1 MSTQVSGAP
10 SQNGKSEVVRR
21 TANFHPS
28 IWGDRFINNTSLD
41 KDIHLRKVRELVEL
55 KDKVRNELFA
65 ITDHLSQQ
73 LGLIDA
79 VQRLGVAYHFEREI
93 QEALEHIYTTFNN
106 KNDVDDLYKVSLS
119 FRLLRQE
126 GFKVSCDVFNKF
138 KDEDGQFKEC
148 LTSNVEGML
157 AFYEATHLRVHGED
171 ILDEA
176 LEFTTT
182 HLKLTASLIG
192 NLLAAQITR
201 ALKQPLHKG
210 IPRLE
215 ARRYISVY
223 EQDASHNKV
232 LLKLSILDFN
242 LVQSLHKEE
251 LSDITRWWKD
261 LDFATK
267 LPFARDRV
275 VECYFWIVA
284 VYFEPQYSL
293 ARKILTKV
301 ISMTSILDDIYDV
314 YGTLEELEPFTEAIE
329 RWDISCIDQLP
340 EYMQICYRALFD
352 VFEAIENE
360 LAKKERSYRVSY
372 AKDVMKRLV
381 RAYFDEAKWF
391 HQNYIPTMEEYMH
404 VALKTSG
411 YPMLTAISFL
421 GMGDIVTKEAFDWIF
436 SNPKIITASSVIGR
450 LMDDMKS
457 HKFEQE
463 RGHAASA
470 IECYMKQHGVSE
482 QVVHDELN
490 RHVANAW
497 KDINEE
503 CIRPTIVPMP
513 LLMRV
518 LNLAR
523 VIDVI
528 YKEGDGYTHV
538 GKEMKDNVA
547 LVIATSPGIMG
558 DLVRPFPGWAKLP
571 LDWVLG
577 SRCDFAQDEVSYVKS
592 FELRSLIVVLSHLLQ
607 VPRHLIGCF
616 VFDFI
621 QAIQVNSQMII
632 IAAFMEDFSSH
643 ASDSH
648 FD

>member
-1 MSTQVSGAP
+1 MSIQVSGAL
-10 SQNGKSEVVRR
+10 SQNAKSEVVRR

-28 IWGDRFINNTSLD
+28 IWGDRFINNTSED
-41 KDIHLRKVRELVEL
+41 KDIHFRKVCEVEEL
-55 KDKVRNELFA
+55 KEEVRKELLA
-65 ITDHLSQQ
+65 SAGHLSQQ

-79 VQRLGVAYHFEREI
+79 LQRLGVAYNFEREI
-93 QEALEHIYTTFNN
+93 QEALEHIYATYNDH
-106 KNDVDDLYKVSLS
+106 NDVEDDDLYNVSLR
-119 FRLLRQE
+119 FRLLRQL
-126 GFKVSCDVFNKF
+126 GFKVSCDAFNKF
-138 KDEDGQFKEC
+138 KDEDGQLKES
-148 LTSNVEGML
+148 LISNVEGML
-157 AFYEATHLRVHGED
+157 AFYEATHLRVHGEE

-176 LEFTTT
+176 LEFTTI
-182 HLKLTASLIG
+182 HLKSMASPK
-192 NLLAAQITR
+192 AQVTR

-215 ARRYISVY
+215 ARRYISIY
-223 EQDASHNKV
+223 EQNASLNKA
-232 LLKLSILDFN
+232 LLKLSKLDFN

-251 LSDITRWWKD
+251 LSEITRWWKD
-261 LDFATK
+261 LDFARK

-314 YGTLEELEPFTEAIE
+314 YGTLEELEPFTKAIE

-360 LAKKERSYRVSY
+360 LAKKERAYRVSY
-372 AKDVMKRLV
+372 AKDAMKLLV

-404 VALKTSG
+404 IALKTSG

-436 SNPKIITASSVIGR
+436 SNPKIITASSIIGR

-470 IECYMKQHGVSE
+470 VECYMKQHGVSE
-482 QVVHDELN
+482 QVVHDEFN
-490 RHVANAW
+490 RQVANAW

-503 CIRPTIVPMP
+503 CIRPTFVPMP

-538 GKEMKDNVA
+538 GKEMKNNVA
-547 LVIATSPGIMG
+547 LV
-558 DLVRPFPGWAKLP
+558 
-571 LDWVLG
+571 
-577 SRCDFAQDEVSYVKS
+577 
-592 FELRSLIVVLSHLLQ
+592 LIDP
-607 VPRHLIGCF
+607 VPI
-616 VFDFI
+616 
-621 QAIQVNSQMII
+621 
-632 IAAFMEDFSSH
+632 
-643 ASDSH
+643 
-648 FD
+648 

>member
-28 IWGDRFINNTSLD
+28 IWGDRFINNTSQD
-41 KDIHLRKVRELVEL
+41 KDIHLRKVREVEEL
-55 KDKVRNELFA
+55 KDEVRNELFA

-73 LGLIDA
+73 LHLIDA
-79 VQRLGVAYHFEREI
+79 LQCLGVAYHFEREI
-93 QEALEHIYTTFNN
+93 QEALEHIYTAFND

-126 GFKVSCDVFNKF
+126 GFKVSCDVFNMF
-138 KDEDGQFKEC
+138 KDEDGQFRES

-182 HLKLTASLIG
+182 HLKSTASLVG
-192 NLLAAQITR
+192 NPLAAQITH

-301 ISMTSILDDIYDV
+301 ISLTSILDDIYDV

-372 AKDVMKRLV
+372 AKDAMKRLV
-381 RAYFDEAKWF
+381 RAYFEEAKWF

-470 IECYMKQHGVSE
+470 IECYMRQHGVSE

-490 RHVANAW
+490 RQVANAW

-503 CIRPTIVPMP
+503 CIRPTVVPMP

-547 LVIATSPGIMG
+547 S
-558 DLVRPFPGWAKLP
+558 
-571 LDWVLG
+571 VLI
-577 SRCDFAQDEVSYVKS
+577 DP
-592 FELRSLIVVLSHLLQ
+592 I
-607 VPRHLIGCF
+607 PI
-616 VFDFI
+616 
-621 QAIQVNSQMII
+621 
-632 IAAFMEDFSSH
+632 
-643 ASDSH
+643 
-648 FD
+648 

>member
-1 MSTQVSGAP
+1 MSAQVSGAP
-10 SQNGKSEVVRR
+10 SQNAKSEVVRR

-28 IWGDRFINNTSLD
+28 IWGDRFINNTSED
-41 KDIHLRKVRELVEL
+41 KDIHLRKVSEVEEL
-55 KDKVRNELFA
+55 KDEVRNKIFA
-65 ITDHLSQQ
+65 STSHLSQQ

-79 VQRLGVAYHFEREI
+79 LQRLGVAYHFEREI
-93 QEALEHIYTTFNN
+93 QKALEHIYATFND
-106 KNDVDDLYKVSLS
+106 KNDVDDLYEVSLS

-138 KDEDGQFKEC
+138 KDEDGQFKES
-148 LTSNVEGML
+148 LTNNVEGML

-176 LEFTTT
+176 LEFTAT
-182 HLKLTASLIG
+182 HLKSTASLIG
-192 NLLAAQITR
+192 NPLAAQITR

-215 ARRYISVY
+215 ARRYISIY
-223 EQDASHNKV
+223 EQNASHNKV

-251 LSDITRWWKD
+251 LRYITRWWKD

-275 VECYFWIVA
+275 VECYFWIVT

-329 RWDISCIDQLP
+329 RWDISYIDQLP

-352 VFEAIENE
+352 VFKAIENE

-372 AKDVMKRLV
+372 AKDAMKRLV

-411 YPMLTAISFL
+411 YPMLTTISFL
-421 GMGDIVTKEAFDWIF
+421 GMDDIVTKEAFDWIF
-436 SNPKIITASSVIGR
+436 SNPKIITASSVISR

-457 HKFEQE
+457 HSLSKREGMLPQQ
-463 RGHAASA
+463 S
-470 IECYMKQHGVSE
+470 
-482 QVVHDELN
+482 
-490 RHVANAW
+490 NA
-497 KDINEE
+497 
-503 CIRPTIVPMP
+503 T
-513 LLMRV
+513 
-518 LNLAR
+518 
-523 VIDVI
+523 
-528 YKEGDGYTHV
+528 
-538 GKEMKDNVA
+538 
-547 LVIATSPGIMG
+547 
-558 DLVRPFPGWAKLP
+558 
-571 LDWVLG
+571 
-577 SRCDFAQDEVSYVKS
+577 
-592 FELRSLIVVLSHLLQ
+592 
-607 VPRHLIGCF
+607 
-616 VFDFI
+616 
-621 QAIQVNSQMII
+621 
-632 IAAFMEDFSSH
+632 
-643 ASDSH
+643 
-648 FD
+648 

>member
-1 MSTQVSGAP
+1 MSAQVSGAP
-10 SQNGKSEVVRR
+10 SQNAKSEVVRR

-28 IWGDRFINNTSLD
+28 IWGDRFINNTSED
-41 KDIHLRKVRELVEL
+41 KDIHLRKVSEVEEL
-55 KDKVRNELFA
+55 KDEVRNKIFA
-65 ITDHLSQQ
+65 STGHLSQQ

-79 VQRLGVAYHFEREI
+79 LQRLGVAYHFEREI
-93 QEALEHIYTTFNN
+93 QKALEQIYATFND
-106 KNDVDDLYKVSLS
+106 KNDVDDLYEVSLS

-126 GFKVSCDVFNKF
+126 GFKVSCDAFNKF
-138 KDEDGQFKEC
+138 KDEDGQFKES

-176 LEFTTT
+176 LEFTAT
-182 HLKLTASLIG
+182 HLKSTASLIG
-192 NLLAAQITR
+192 NPLAAQITR

-215 ARRYISVY
+215 ARRYISIY

-251 LSDITRWWKD
+251 LGYITRWWKD

-372 AKDVMKRLV
+372 AKDAMKRLV

-404 VALKTSG
+404 LALKTSG

-421 GMGDIVTKEAFDWIF
+421 GMDDIVTKEAFDWVF
-436 SNPKIITASSVIGR
+436 SNPKIITASSVICR

-470 IECYMKQHGVSE
+470 VECYMKQHGVSE
-482 QVVHDELN
+482 QVVHDEFN
-490 RHVANAW
+490 RQVANAW

-503 CIRPTIVPMP
+503 CIRPTVVPMP
-513 LLMRV
+513 LLLRV

-523 VIDVI
+523 VMDVL

-547 LVIATSPGIMG
+547 SVLIDPI
-558 DLVRPFPGWAKLP
+558 P
-571 LDWVLG
+571 L
-577 SRCDFAQDEVSYVKS
+577 
-592 FELRSLIVVLSHLLQ
+592 
-607 VPRHLIGCF
+607 
-616 VFDFI
+616 
-621 QAIQVNSQMII
+621 
-632 IAAFMEDFSSH
+632 
-643 ASDSH
+643 
-648 FD
+648 

>member
-1 MSTQVSGAP
+1 MSTQVSRAS
-10 SQNGKSEVVRR
+10 SQNAKSEVVRR

-28 IWGDRFINNTSLD
+28 IWGDRFINNTSED
-41 KDIHLRKVRELVEL
+41 KDIHLCKVREVEEL
-55 KDKVRNELFA
+55 KDEVRNELFA
-65 ITDHLSQQ
+65 STGHLSQQ

-79 VQRLGVAYHFEREI
+79 LQRLGVAYHFEREI
-93 QEALEHIYTTFNN
+93 QEALEHIYTAFND

-119 FRLLRQE
+119 FQLLRQE
-126 GFKVSCDVFNKF
+126 GFKISCDVFNKF
-138 KDEDGQFKEC
+138 KDEDGQFKES

-171 ILDEA
+171 ILDAA

-182 HLKLTASLIG
+182 HLKSIASLIG
-192 NLLAAQITR
+192 NPLAAQITR

-329 RWDISCIDQLP
+329 RWDISYIDQLP
-340 EYMQICYRALFD
+340 KYMQICYRALFD

-360 LAKKERSYRVSY
+360 LAKKERSYRISY
-372 AKDVMKRLV
+372 AKDAMKRLV

-470 IECYMKQHGVSE
+470 VECYMKQHGVSE

-490 RHVANAW
+490 RQVANAW

-503 CIRPTIVPMP
+503 CIRPTVVPMP

-547 LVIATSPGIMG
+547 S
-558 DLVRPFPGWAKLP
+558 
-571 LDWVLG
+571 VLI
-577 SRCDFAQDEVSYVKS
+577 DP
-592 FELRSLIVVLSHLLQ
+592 I
-607 VPRHLIGCF
+607 PI
-616 VFDFI
+616 
-621 QAIQVNSQMII
+621 
-632 IAAFMEDFSSH
+632 
-643 ASDSH
+643 
-648 FD
+648 

>member
-1 MSTQVSGAP
+1 HSPTFLSIAYKYHGLEGFLHHTQKVHREQILSYHSKLRLLLELRKKMSIQVSRAP
-10 SQNGKSEVVRR
+10 SQNAKSEVVRR
-21 TANFHPS
+21 IANFHPN
-28 IWGDRFINNTSLD
+28 IWGDR
-41 KDIHLRKVRELVEL
+41 
-55 KDKVRNELFA
+55 
-65 ITDHLSQQ
+65 HLSQQ

-79 VQRLGVAYHFEREI
+79 LQRLGVAYHFEREI
-93 QEALEHIYTTFNN
+93 QEALEHIYTAFND

-119 FRLLRQE
+119 FQLLRQE
-126 GFKVSCDVFNKF
+126 GFKISCDVFNKF
-138 KDEDGQFKEC
+138 KDEDGQFKES

-171 ILDEA
+171 ILDAA

-182 HLKLTASLIG
+182 HLKSIASLIG
-192 NLLAAQITR
+192 NPLAAQITR

-242 LVQSLHKEE
+242 L
-251 LSDITRWWKD
+251 
-261 LDFATK
+261 
-267 LPFARDRV
+267 
-275 VECYFWIVA
+275 
-284 VYFEPQYSL
+284 
-293 ARKILTKV
+293 
-301 ISMTSILDDIYDV
+301 
-314 YGTLEELEPFTEAIE
+314 
-329 RWDISCIDQLP
+329 
-340 EYMQICYRALFD
+340 
-352 VFEAIENE
+352 
-360 LAKKERSYRVSY
+360 
-372 AKDVMKRLV
+372 MKRLV

-470 IECYMKQHGVSE
+470 VECYMKQHGVSE

-490 RHVANAW
+490 RQVANAW

-503 CIRPTIVPMP
+503 CIRPTVVPMP

-547 LVIATSPGIMG
+547 S
-558 DLVRPFPGWAKLP
+558 
-571 LDWVLG
+571 VLI
-577 SRCDFAQDEVSYVKS
+577 DP
-592 FELRSLIVVLSHLLQ
+592 I
-607 VPRHLIGCF
+607 PI
-616 VFDFI
+616 
-621 QAIQVNSQMII
+621 
-632 IAAFMEDFSSH
+632 
-643 ASDSH
+643 
-648 FD
+648 

>member
-1 MSTQVSGAP
+1 MSAQVSGAP
-10 SQNGKSEVVRR
+10 SQNAKSEVVRR

-28 IWGDRFINNTSLD
+28 IWGDRFINNTSKD
-41 KDIHLRKVRELVEL
+41 KDIHLHKVSEVEEL
-55 KDKVRNELFA
+55 KDEVRNELFSFMG
-65 ITDHLSQQ
+65 HLSQQ

-79 VQRLGVAYHFEREI
+79 LQRLGVAYHFEREI
-93 QEALEHIYTTFNN
+93 QEALEHLYATFND
-106 KNDVDDLYKVSLS
+106 KNDVDDLYEVSLS

-126 GFKVSCDVFNKF
+126 GFKVSCVVFNKF
-138 KDEDGQFKEC
+138 KDEDGQFKES

-182 HLKLTASLIG
+182 HLKSTASLIG
-192 NLLAAQITR
+192 NPLAAQITR

-215 ARRYISVY
+215 ARRYISIY

-284 VYFEPQYSL
+284 VYFEPRYSL

-372 AKDVMKRLV
+372 GKDAMKRLV

-470 IECYMKQHGVSE
+470 VECYMKQHGVSE
-482 QVVHDELN
+482 QVVHDEFN
-490 RHVANAW
+490 RQVANAW

-503 CIRPTIVPMP
+503 CIRPTVVPMP

-547 LVIATSPGIMG
+547 SVLIDPI
-558 DLVRPFPGWAKLP
+558 P
-571 LDWVLG
+571 L
-577 SRCDFAQDEVSYVKS
+577 
-592 FELRSLIVVLSHLLQ
+592 
-607 VPRHLIGCF
+607 
-616 VFDFI
+616 
-621 QAIQVNSQMII
+621 
-632 IAAFMEDFSSH
+632 
-643 ASDSH
+643 
-648 FD
+648 

>member
-1 MSTQVSGAP
+1 MSIQVSGAP

-28 IWGDRFINNTSLD
+28 IWGDRFINNISKD
-41 KDIHLRKVRELVEL
+41 KDIHFHEVCEVEEL
-55 KDKVRNELFA
+55 KDEVRNEFFA
-65 ITDHLSQQ
+65 MGHLSQQ

-79 VQRLGVAYHFEREI
+79 LQRLGVAYHFEREI
-93 QEALEHIYTTFNN
+93 QEALENMYTTFND
-106 KNDVDDLYKVSLS
+106 KNDVNDLYKVSLS

-138 KDEDGQFKEC
+138 KDEDGQFKES

-182 HLKLTASLIG
+182 HLKSTSSIIG
-192 NLLAAQITR
+192 NPLATQITH

-215 ARRYISVY
+215 ARRYITVY
-223 EQDASHNKV
+223 EKDASHNKI
-232 LLKLSILDFN
+232 LRKLSILDFN

-251 LSDITRWWKD
+251 LSDITRW
-261 LDFATK
+261 
-267 LPFARDRV
+267 
-275 VECYFWIVA
+275 
-284 VYFEPQYSL
+284 
-293 ARKILTKV
+293 
-301 ISMTSILDDIYDV
+301 
-314 YGTLEELEPFTEAIE
+314 
-329 RWDISCIDQLP
+329 DISCIDKLP

-360 LAKKERSYRVSY
+360 LAKKERSYRVGY
-372 AKDVMKRLV
+372 AKDAMKRLV

-404 VALKTSG
+404 VALKTSS

-470 IECYMKQHGVSE
+470 VECYMKQHGVSE
-482 QVVHDELN
+482 QVVHDEFN
-490 RHVANAW
+490 RQVANAW

-503 CIRPTIVPMP
+503 CIRPTVVPMP

-547 LVIATSPGIMG
+547 LV
-558 DLVRPFPGWAKLP
+558 
-571 LDWVLG
+571 
-577 SRCDFAQDEVSYVKS
+577 
-592 FELRSLIVVLSHLLQ
+592 LID
-607 VPRHLIGCF
+607 PIP
-616 VFDFI
+616 I
-621 QAIQVNSQMII
+621 
-632 IAAFMEDFSSH
+632 
-643 ASDSH
+643 
-648 FD
+648 

>member
-1 MSTQVSGAP
+1 MSITVSRAL
-10 SQNGKSEVVRR
+10 SQNSKPEVIRR

-28 IWGDRFINNTSLD
+28 IWGDRFINYTSED
-41 KDIHLRKVRELVEL
+41 KVILGRKVREVDEL
-55 KDKVRNELFA
+55 KEDVIKELLA
-65 ITDHLSQQ
+65 SAAHPSKQLS
-73 LGLIDA
+73 LIDEL
-79 VQRLGVAYHFEREI
+79 QRLGVAYHFEREI
-93 QEALEHIYTTFNN
+93 QEALQHIYATY
-106 KNDVDDLYKVSLS
+106 NDHTDAEDDDLYNVALR
-119 FRLLRQE
+119 FRVLRQQ
-126 GFKVSCDVFNKF
+126 GYNVSCDAFNNF
-138 KDEDGQFKEC
+138 KDENGQFKES
-148 LTSNVEGML
+148 LTTNVQGML
-157 AFYEATHLRVHGED
+157 AFYEATHLMVHGED

-176 LEFTTT
+176 LGFTTT
-182 HLKLTASLIG
+182 HLKSMMNSKQSPIS
-192 NLLAAQITR
+192 NLLAAQVTR

-223 EQDASHNKV
+223 EQDASHSKA

-251 LSDITRWWKD
+251 LRVITRWWKD
-261 LDFATK
+261 LDFANK

-301 ISMTSILDDIYDV
+301 IAMTSIIDDIYDV

-329 RWDISCIDQLP
+329 RWDISSIDHLP
-340 EYMQICYRALFD
+340 EYMQICYRALLD
-352 VFEAIENE
+352 VFEAVEEE
-360 LAKKERSYRVSY
+360 LGKQGRSSRVSY
-372 AKDVMKRLV
+372 AKEAMKLLV

-391 HQNYIPTMEEYMH
+391 HQDYIPTMEEYMH

-411 YPMLTAISFL
+411 YPMLTAVSFL

-450 LMDDMKS
+450 LMDDIKS

-482 QVVHDELN
+482 EVVHDELN
-490 RHVANAW
+490 RQVIDAW

-503 CIRPTIVPMP
+503 CVRPTTVPMP
-513 LLMRV
+513 LLIRV

-538 GKEMKDNVA
+538 GKEMKNNVA
-547 LVIATSPGIMG
+547 S
-558 DLVRPFPGWAKLP
+558 
-571 LDWVLG
+571 VLI
-577 SRCDFAQDEVSYVKS
+577 DP
-592 FELRSLIVVLSHLLQ
+592 
-607 VPRHLIGCF
+607 VPI
-616 VFDFI
+616 
-621 QAIQVNSQMII
+621 
-632 IAAFMEDFSSH
+632 
-643 ASDSH
+643 
-648 FD
+648 